1 MHAGGVGADVVA
13 LRLLPNDI
21 RTPCTVSR
29 TFPLTPRPDSG
40 FDYLMSAFDC
50 RICAHMLALTVLYL
64 VVTVL
69 YEVGARGWRG
79 GGCGARRPLPSEM
92 GTPCTVLQ
100 TLPLKPRPE
109 SGFDC
114 LTFLAVTVSSVY

>member
-13 LRLLPNDI
+13 LRLLPSDI
-21 RTPCTVSR
+21 RTPCTVLR

-64 VVTVL
+64 VLTVL
-69 YEVGARGWRG
+69 CEAGARGWCG
-79 GGCGARRPLPSEM
+79 GGCGRPPPASERDGNNLHRFEDFSLDADARI
-92 GTPCTVLQ
+92 
-100 TLPLKPRPE
+100 
-109 SGFDC
+109 
-114 LTFLAVTVSSVY
+114 